1 MMNSELTYFSLNTEE
16 KMKLISK
23 IKEILSDNAQI
34 LLALVFGSFIE
45 LDSFRDIDI
54 AVYMPNLSFKHILHL
69 SVKLE
74 NELGIPVDIVPLN
87 ELPSKFKY
95 HILVNGKI
103 IVEKRKGLYEAL
115 LSQTLDELMIMNE
128 LK

>member
-1 MMNSELTYFSLNTEE
+1 MMDSELTYFSLNTEE

-54 AVYMPNLSFKHILHL
+54 AVFMPNLSFKHILHL

-95 HILVNGKI
+95 HVLVKGKI
-103 IVEKRKGLYEAL
+103 IVEKKRGLYEAL
-115 LSQTLDELMIMNE
+115 LSQTLDELMLLNE